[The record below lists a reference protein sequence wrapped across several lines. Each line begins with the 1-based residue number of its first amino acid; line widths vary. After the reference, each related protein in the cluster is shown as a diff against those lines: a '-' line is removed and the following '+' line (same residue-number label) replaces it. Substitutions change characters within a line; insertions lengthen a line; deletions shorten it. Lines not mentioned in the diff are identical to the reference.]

1 MYTSYV
7 CCSSLVQVIL
17 LFFQTFYVRDTC
29 LFQLKSV
36 LLIKT
41 ISSSLDSMYY
51 GIALTKESKHRRNI
65 NFFGPTTLRATICYN
80 MLRLAQ
86 PKTGDIIIDPMCGGG
101 SIPIEVQLLFLIL
114 VT

>member
-1 MYTSYV
+1 M
-7 CCSSLVQVIL
+7 QVIL
-17 LFFQTFYVRDTC
+17 LFFQTLHVCDTC
-29 LFQLKSV
+29 LFHLKSV

-41 ISSSLDSMYY
+41 ISPSLDSMYY

-80 MLRLAQ
+80 MLRLAE

-114 VT
+114 VTEF